1 MATKTKAKNVNQ
13 LTIDDA
19 NKMLEENIVKLFENR
34 TNNVDYQEFLKIMSK
49 QPNYSA
55 RNLLLIANQK
65 PDARIVMGYKEW
77 QKLGRNVVKGETS
90 LKILAPITKKFQEDE
105 KDKKTGQPL
114 KQANGENQKKDV
126 QKIVGFRAVSVFDV
140 SQTDGK
146 PIVTPQSI
154 VSRSLQD
161 DEEISKLYHDFKRY
175 LNDNRIPVTEEHMTG
190 DLEGAGGYYSP
201 TDHRIGIGS
210 NTNANDPMKFRV
222 LVHEYAH
229 SKLHSIESGNVNL
242 PAEHKEAQA
251 ESVAYVVNHYYG
263 QDTGDISNG
272 YILTWAK
279 EPKLALQSIQ
289 EIQDVATEMIEE
301 INSLQRDKLQEADKD
316 IKAEYEETKAYLVE
330 KVGIKQETLDT
341 PVSYNTEIPT
351 SLQLINK
358 EHGYVLSGT
367 LEYGEK
373 NDSWYIRTN
382 RNMIEPLSE
391 LHEKNGKLAV
401 LNIEQEQGQLRSY
414 QAFDR
419 IESTYEVAQVKEGI
433 YIVQSSVGKDVQTE
447 QPKIIS
453 KEFNDASQ
461 AEEFVRRSSMA
472 QALHESTIYSQMMK
486 KSELKRDLEATLSEV
501 TSEVN
506 KQVASYIGHHSQK
519 NVTLH
524 VDGGIKIG
532 WAVLKNPK
540 LKTIDDLHEE
550 ADKKSHVL
558 SGKELKEKLIEMEVK
573 ELEPKKDNAENVQK
587 KSGMEI
593 SHER

>member
-90 LKILAPITKKFQEDE
+90 LKILAPITRKFQEDE
-105 KDKKTGQPL
+105 KDKQTGQPL

-175 LNDNRIPVTEEHMTG
+175 LNDHRIPVTEEHMTG
-190 DLEGAGGYYSP
+190 KLEGAGGYYSP
-201 TDHRIGIGS
+201 SDHRIAIGT
-210 NTNANDPMKFRV
+210 NTNENDPMKFRV
-222 LVHEYAH
+222 LIHEYAH
-229 SKLHSIESGNVNL
+229 SKLHSIESGNVDL

-301 INSLQRDKLQEADKD
+301 INLLQRDKLQEADKD

-330 KVGIKQETLDT
+330 KVGIKQDTLDT
-341 PVSYNTEIPT
+341 PVSYNTEVPT

-373 NDSWYIRTN
+373 NDSWYLRTN

-401 LNIEQEQGQLRSY
+401 LNVEQEQGQLRSY
-414 QAFDR
+414 QSFDR

-433 YIVQSSVGKDVQTE
+433 YVVQSSAGKDVQTE
-447 QPKIIS
+447 QPKVIS
-453 KEFNDASQ
+453 REFDDSSK

-486 KSELKRDLEATLSEV
+486 KSELKRELESTLSEV

-519 NVTLH
+519 SVTLH
-524 VDGGIKIG
+524 VDAGIKIG
-532 WAVLKNPK
+532 WAVLKNPN
-540 LKTIDDLHEE
+540 LKTVDDLHEE

-558 SGKELKEKLIEMEVK
+558 SGKQLKEKLIEMEVK
-573 ELEPKKDNAENVQK
+573 DLEPKQANVK
-587 KSGMEI
+587 KSSGMEL

>member
-90 LKILAPITKKFQEDE
+90 LKILAPITRKFQEDE
-105 KDKKTGQPL
+105 KDKQTGQPL
-114 KQANGENQKKDV
+114 KQTNGENQKKDV

-175 LNDNRIPVTEEHMTG
+175 LNDHRIPVTEEHMTG
-190 DLEGAGGYYSP
+190 KLEGAGGYYSP
-201 TDHRIGIGS
+201 SDHRIAIGT
-210 NTNANDPMKFRV
+210 NTNENDPMKFRV
-222 LVHEYAH
+222 LIHEYAH
-229 SKLHSIESGNVNL
+229 SKLHSIESGNVDL

-301 INSLQRDKLQEADKD
+301 INLLQRDKLQEADKD

-373 NDSWYIRTN
+373 NDSWYLRTN

-401 LNIEQEQGQLRSY
+401 LNVEQEQGQLRSY
-414 QAFDR
+414 QSFDR

-433 YIVQSSVGKDVQTE
+433 YVVQSSAGKDVQTE
-447 QPKIIS
+447 QPKVIS
-453 KEFNDASQ
+453 REFDDSSK

-486 KSELKRDLEATLSEV
+486 KSELKRELESTLSEV

-519 NVTLH
+519 SVTLH
-524 VDGGIKIG
+524 VDAGIKIG
-532 WAVLKNPK
+532 WAVLKNPN

-558 SGKELKEKLIEMEVK
+558 SGKQLKEKLIEMEVK
-573 ELEPKKDNAENVQK
+573 DLEPKQANVK
-587 KSGMEI
+587 KSSGMEL

>member
-90 LKILAPITKKFQEDE
+90 LKILAPITRKFQEDE
-105 KDKKTGQPL
+105 KDKQTGQPL

-175 LNDNRIPVTEEHMTG
+175 LNDHRIPVTEEHMTG
-190 DLEGAGGYYSP
+190 KLEGAGGYYSP
-201 TDHRIGIGS
+201 SDHRIAIGT
-210 NTNANDPMKFRV
+210 NTNENDPMKFRV
-222 LVHEYAH
+222 LIHEYAH
-229 SKLHSIESGNVNL
+229 SKLHSIESGNVDL

-301 INSLQRDKLQEADKD
+301 INLLQRDKLQEADKD

-373 NDSWYIRTN
+373 NDSWYLRTN

-401 LNIEQEQGQLRSY
+401 LNVEQEQGQLRSY
-414 QAFDR
+414 QSFDR

-433 YIVQSSVGKDVQTE
+433 YVVQSSAGKDVQTE
-447 QPKIIS
+447 QPKVIS
-453 KEFNDASQ
+453 REFDDSSK

-486 KSELKRDLEATLSEV
+486 KSELKRELESTLSEV

-519 NVTLH
+519 SVTLH
-524 VDGGIKIG
+524 VDAGIKIG
-532 WAVLKNPK
+532 WAVLKNPN
-540 LKTIDDLHEE
+540 LKTVDDLHEE

-558 SGKELKEKLIEMEVK
+558 SGKQLKEKLIEMEVK
-573 ELEPKKDNAENVQK
+573 DLEPKQANVK
-587 KSGMEI
+587 KSSGMEL

>member
-90 LKILAPITKKFQEDE
+90 LKILAPITRKFQEDE
-105 KDKKTGQPL
+105 KDKQTGQPL

-175 LNDNRIPVTEEHMTG
+175 LNDHRIPVTEEHMTG
-190 DLEGAGGYYSP
+190 KLEGAGGYYSP
-201 TDHRIGIGS
+201 SDHRIAIGT
-210 NTNANDPMKFRV
+210 NTNENDPMKFRV
-222 LVHEYAH
+222 LIHEYAH
-229 SKLHSIESGNVNL
+229 SKLHSIESGNVDL

-301 INSLQRDKLQEADKD
+301 INLLQRDKLQEADKD

-373 NDSWYIRTN
+373 NDSWYLRTN

-401 LNIEQEQGQLRSY
+401 LNVEQEQGQLRSY
-414 QAFDR
+414 QSFDR

-433 YIVQSSVGKDVQTE
+433 YVVQSSAGKDVQTE
-447 QPKIIS
+447 QPKVIS
-453 KEFNDASQ
+453 REFDDSSK

-486 KSELKRDLEATLSEV
+486 KSELKRELESTLSEV

-519 NVTLH
+519 SVTLH
-524 VDGGIKIG
+524 VDAGIKIG
-532 WAVLKNPK
+532 WAVLKNPN

-558 SGKELKEKLIEMEVK
+558 SGKQLKEKLIEMEVK
-573 ELEPKKDNAENVQK
+573 DLEPKQANVK
-587 KSGMEI
+587 KSSGMEL

>member
-105 KDKKTGQPL
+105 KDKQTGQPL

-175 LNDNRIPVTEEHMTG
+175 LNDHRIPVTEEHMTG
-190 DLEGAGGYYSP
+190 ELEGAGGYYSP
-201 TDHRIGIGS
+201 SDHRIAIGS

-229 SKLHSIESGNVNL
+229 SKLHSIESGNVDL
-242 PAEHKEAQA
+242 PKEHKEAQA

-301 INSLQRDKLQEADKD
+301 INLLQRDKLQEADKD

-330 KVGIKQETLDT
+330 KVGLKQETLDT

-373 NDSWYIRTN
+373 NESWYIRTN

-401 LNIEQEQGQLRSY
+401 LNVEQEQGQLRSY

-447 QPKIIS
+447 QPKVIS

-540 LKTIDDLHEE
+540 LKTIEDLHEE

-573 ELEPKKDNAENVQK
+573 DLEPKQDSADIVKR